1 MSLVIEG
8 DAPDRNRCFDCGCDI
23 WDHNAP
29 EVGGCGSCGDC
40 EGWR

>member
-1 MSLVIEG
+1 MS
-8 DAPDRNRCFDCGCDI
+8 DYSDPNRVTCLECGCDF

>member
-1 MSLVIEG
+1 MTEN
-8 DAPDRNRCFDCGCDI
+8 DPDRATCHACGCDI

-29 EVGGCGSCGDC
+29 ESGDGCGSCGDC